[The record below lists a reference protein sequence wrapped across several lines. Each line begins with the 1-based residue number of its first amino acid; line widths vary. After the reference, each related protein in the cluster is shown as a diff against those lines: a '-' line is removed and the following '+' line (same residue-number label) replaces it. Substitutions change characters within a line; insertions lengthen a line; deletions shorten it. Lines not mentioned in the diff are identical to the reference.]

1 MTLIR
6 ARDFKWLSK
15 PERYILQE
23 HKVILETEP
32 FTNLGKKKEGSRAAE
47 LVLDSR
53 DSFRFTVKV
62 EFDYQKP
69 FDQCGILLYQKDKKI
84 AVCGA
89 KLHNDAVDELECVV
103 FHKGRGDRSSR
114 SIGTAIRSLY
124 YRVWY
129 RSGHVRIQYS
139 FNGNVYSDVRE
150 FWLPDSVKKLKAG
163 IYACSPG
170 DSSFNCTFS
179 HMDIS

>member
-1 MTLIR
+1 MTLVR
-6 ARDFKWLSK
+6 AKDFKWLSR

-32 FTNLGKKKEGSRAAE
+32 FTNLGKKKEGSRA
-47 LVLDSR
+47 
-53 DSFRFTVKV
+53 V

-103 FHKGRGDRSSR
+103 FHKGRGDRSCR